1 MIDLRE
7 LDRIKDDG
15 YPILETKDGQILK
28 VTLAKEKHMVTIG
41 NFQQEFVELYNEQK
55 ELMQKDKRS
64 KEVKRRLA
72 ELNEKMFELCQEEFL
87 YIINMNTAGVK
98 LTLEDI
104 ENIPIQQVKEEVEGY
119 LKYVTDHLKN
129 SLSPQTI
136 QMRNKKNI

>member
-1 MIDLRE
+1 MNKKNLCKKI
-7 LDRIKDDG
+7 
-15 YPILETKDGQILK
+15 
-28 VTLAKEKHMVTIG
+28 
-41 NFQQEFVELYNEQK
+41 
-55 ELMQKDKRS
+55 

-104 ENIPIQQVKEEVEGY
+104 ENIPIQQVKEEIEGY

>member
-1 MIDLRE
+1 MALR
-7 LDRIKDDG
+7 KSAQHF
-15 YPILETKDGQILK
+15 YPSYYTTFYLE
-28 VTLAKEKHMVTIG
+28 
-41 NFQQEFVELYNEQK
+41 
-55 ELMQKDKRS
+55 
-64 KEVKRRLA
+64 
-72 ELNEKMFELCQEEFL
+72 CQEEFL